1 MYITGEGAVTPS
13 LATGATPGPRA
24 TTPAPKQPISITVG
38 GVPVPASSIEFA
50 GVPNGLVGVT
60 QVNFTIPSNVPTG
73 AQPVVVTQGTTSSP
87 AGMITITQ

>member
-1 MYITGEGAVTPS
+1 
-13 LATGATPGPRA
+13 
-24 TTPAPKQPISITVG
+24 
-38 GVPVPASSIEFA
+38 
-50 GVPNGLVGVT
+50 VGVT